1 MYQTTYHRAS
11 SVDEA
16 ANLFGKSSEAK
27 FLAGGQTLLPV
38 MKQRL
43 ASPSDVIDLGKIK
56 DMIGVEAS
64 GDTLTIKAA
73 TPHYD
78 VATSDA
84 AKKAIPALAYLA
96 SLIGDPAVRY
106 RGTIGGSLANNDPAA
121 DYPAATLALGA
132 TIKTN
137 KRSIAADDYFKGL
150 FSTALEDGEIITA
163 VSFPIPAKAGYA
175 KFPHPASRFALTGV
189 FVAQTKSGDV
199 RVAVT
204 GASQSGVM
212 RVGAIETALK
222 ANWSPS
228 AIDGVSIPASGLLS
242 DIHGTSEYRANL
254 VKVMAQRA
262 VAAAG

>member
-1 MYQTTYHRAS
+1 MYQTNYHRAS

-16 ANLFGKSSEAK
+16 VSLFAKGSDAK

-43 ASPSDVIDLGKIK
+43 ASPSDVIDLAKIK

-64 GDTLTIKAA
+64 GDTLIIKAA
-73 TPHYD
+73 TTHYD
-78 VATSDA
+78 VATSEA

-106 RGTIGGSLANNDPAA
+106 RGTLGGSIANNDPAA
-121 DYPAATLALGA
+121 DYPAALLALGA
-132 TIKTN
+132 TVKTN
-137 KRSIAADDYFKGL
+137 KRSIAAADFFQGL
-150 FSTALEDGEIITA
+150 FTTALEDGEIVTA
-163 VSFPIPAKAGYA
+163 VSFPVPAKAGYE
-175 KFPHPASRFALTGV
+175 KMRHPASRFALTGV
-189 FVAQTKSGDV
+189 FVAQTKSGEI
-199 RVAVT
+199 RVAAT

-212 RVGAIETALK
+212 RVPAIEAALK
-222 ANWSPS
+222 TNWSPS
-228 AIDGVSIPASGLLS
+228 AIDGVSISASNLLA
-242 DIHGTSEYRANL
+242 DIHGTAEYRANL